1 MIFFIPKFVSIP
13 LVLSIIS
20 FLRIQLSPTKIEIIK
35 YYLCHNIIHFN
46 IIFSLFADEECVNR
60 VKQLYEDLGLPHT
73 YSLYE
78 EESYN
83 LIKTHIQQ
91 TSRGV
96 PHSIFFKIMD
106 KIYRRESVSIYFYK
120 LVNK

>member
-1 MIFFIPKFVSIP
+1 MESMVKQITFDHTLILVILYLKWNLFFVS
-13 LVLSIIS
+13 
-20 FLRIQLSPTKIEIIK
+20 
-35 YYLCHNIIHFN
+35 
-46 IIFSLFADEECVNR
+46 DEECVNR
-60 VKQLYEDLGLPHT
+60 VKQLYEDLGIPHT

-106 KIYRRESVSIYFYK
+106 KIYRRES
-120 LVNK
+120 

>member
-1 MIFFIPKFVSIP
+1 MIHPTNIP
-13 LVLSIIS
+13 LIKPAIS
-20 FLRIQLSPTKIEIIK
+20 FSDPEMVKK
-35 YYLCHNIIHFN
+35 VMDVY
-46 IIFSLFADEECVNR
+46 EE
-60 VKQLYEDLGLPHT
+60 LGLPHT

-96 PHSIFFKIMD
+96 PHKLFFQIMD
-106 KIYRRESVSIYFYK
+106 KIYRRES
-120 LVNK
+120 

>member
-1 MIFFIPKFVSIP
+1 MGHFFQVQDDFLDCFGNPDVTGKVGTDIQDNKCTW
-13 LVLSIIS
+13 LAVLCMQRATEAQKQIM
-20 FLRIQLSPTKIEIIK
+20 RDCYGK
-35 YYLCHNIIHFN
+35 H
-46 IIFSLFADEECVNR
+46 DEECVNR
-60 VKQLYEDLGLPHT
+60 IKQLYEDLGIPHT
-73 YSLYE
+73 YALYE

-106 KIYRRESVSIYFYK
+106 KIYRRES
-120 LVNK
+120 

>member
-1 MIFFIPKFVSIP
+1 MYFS
-13 LVLSIIS
+13 LSIVDVE
-20 FLRIQLSPTKIEIIK
+20 K
-35 YYLCHNIIHFN
+35 
-46 IIFSLFADEECVNR
+46 VNR
-60 VKQLYEDLGLPHT
+60 VKQLYEDLGIPHT
-73 YSLYE
+73 YALYE

-106 KIYRRESVSIYFYK
+106 KIYRRDS
-120 LVNK
+120 

>member
-1 MIFFIPKFVSIP
+1 MVQVVSTTN
-13 LVLSIIS
+13 VYS
-20 FLRIQLSPTKIEIIK
+20 FRICRAT
-35 YYLCHNIIHFN
+35 NNFN
-46 IIFSLFADEECVNR
+46 FYGFKFADVEKVTR
-60 VKQLYEDLGLPHT
+60 VKQLYEDLGIPHT

-96 PHSIFFKIMD
+96 PHKIFFKIMD
-106 KIYRRESVSIYFYK
+106 KIYRRDS
-120 LVNK
+120 

>member
-1 MIFFIPKFVSIP
+1 MVIYHIQSHRSDEIYFKNCFASIF
-13 LVLSIIS
+13 IIDVDS
-20 FLRIQLSPTKIEIIK
+20 
-35 YYLCHNIIHFN
+35 
-46 IIFSLFADEECVNR
+46 VNR
-60 VKQLYEDLGLPHT
+60 VKQLYEDLGIPHT

-96 PHSIFFKIMD
+96 PHTIFFKIMD
-106 KIYRRESVSIYFYK
+106 KIYRRES
-120 LVNK
+120 

>member
-1 MIFFIPKFVSIP
+1 MVSLTDTRNFFEA
-13 LVLSIIS
+13 LLW
-20 FLRIQLSPTKIEIIK
+20 FLTDV
-35 YYLCHNIIHFN
+35 F
-46 IIFSLFADEECVNR
+46 FFFADEECVNR
-60 VKQLYEDLGLPHT
+60 VKQLYEDLGIPHT

-106 KIYRRESVSIYFYK
+106 KIYRRES
-120 LVNK
+120 

>member
-1 MIFFIPKFVSIP
+1 MNDIIGRFGCITNALYIKKFSLILQLPFFLHFISINNNKLIFFFHFHSKFS
-13 LVLSIIS
+13 
-20 FLRIQLSPTKIEIIK
+20 
-35 YYLCHNIIHFN
+35 
-46 IIFSLFADEECVNR
+46 DEECVNR

-96 PHSIFFKIMD
+96 PHKIFFKIMD
-106 KIYRRESVSIYFYK
+106 KIYRRES
-120 LVNK
+120 

>member
-1 MIFFIPKFVSIP
+1 MIQSIQFKSLKIYFAYFI
-13 LVLSIIS
+13 
-20 FLRIQLSPTKIEIIK
+20 
-35 YYLCHNIIHFN
+35 
-46 IIFSLFADEECVNR
+46 DEECVNR
-60 VKQLYEDLGLPHT
+60 VKELYEDLGLPHT

-106 KIYRRESVSIYFYK
+106 KIYRRES
-120 LVNK
+120 

>member
-1 MIFFIPKFVSIP
+1 M
-13 LVLSIIS
+13 
-20 FLRIQLSPTKIEIIK
+20 
-35 YYLCHNIIHFN
+35 
-46 IIFSLFADEECVNR
+46 NR
-60 VKQLYEDLGLPHT
+60 VKQLYEDLGIPHT

-96 PHSIFFKIMD
+96 PHNIFLTIMN
-106 KIYRRESVSIYFYK
+106 KIYRRES
-120 LVNK
+120 

>member
-1 MIFFIPKFVSIP
+1 MQRATPEQKKIMKECYGSSGECKRISVRFFDSWNQRINSKLFK
-13 LVLSIIS
+13 IS
-20 FLRIQLSPTKIEIIK
+20 DVEQ
-35 YYLCHNIIHFN
+35 
-46 IIFSLFADEECVNR
+46 VNR
-60 VKQLYEDLGLPHT
+60 VKQLYEDLGIPHT

-96 PHSIFFKIMD
+96 PHKIFFKIMD
-106 KIYRRESVSIYFYK
+106 KIYRRDS
-120 LVNK
+120 